1 MSGKVSATQP
11 GSERTLRAN
20 LSRALPVLK
29 ENDIVGLIEPINFY
43 SVPGYFLN
51 DFELGAKVVK
61 DLDSPN
67 LRLQL
72 DLFHLQFL
80 KGDLSVKMF
89 IIFISLKEN
98 ANTELKISLNAFSLK
113 LSA

>member
-1 MSGKVSATQP
+1 M
-11 GSERTLRAN
+11 
-20 LSRALPVLK
+20 
-29 ENDIVGLIEPINFY
+29 
-43 SVPGYFLN
+43 PGYFLN

-89 IIFISLKEN
+89 SP
-98 ANTELKISLNAFSLK
+98 
-113 LSA
+113 